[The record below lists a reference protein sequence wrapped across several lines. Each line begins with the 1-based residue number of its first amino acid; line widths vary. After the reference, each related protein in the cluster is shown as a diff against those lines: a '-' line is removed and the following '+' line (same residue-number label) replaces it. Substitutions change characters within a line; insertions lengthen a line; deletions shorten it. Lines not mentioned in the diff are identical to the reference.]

1 MKLFTFSP
9 GWGWY
14 AVKENIADK
23 RCTKAERWWW
33 DKEVWWEITSIYQY
47 RPITRI
53 SFSTLVKR
61 PPVMKHPLAT
71 CCIPIWLMPW
81 RGVLQ
86 SISVVDYSYL
96 RTGSRQGCSES
107 RAARKFIRWEMKWGE
122 KRLIIT
128 LFFSRSLVKSSVCI
142 PQHWRWY
149 IHGYTCRWCRMTLHI
164 STQGCGEICILVSL
178 QGEILIKKSTYFQ
191 YLLYRLYI
199 QTYT

>member
-1 MKLFTFSP
+1 MKQRGVMRNHFNL
-9 GWGWY
+9 
-14 AVKENIADK
+14 
-23 RCTKAERWWW
+23 
-33 DKEVWWEITSIYQY
+33 
-47 RPITRI
+47 PIQANHKNFI
-53 SFSTLVKR
+53 LYSCQKIPSYEA
-61 PPVMKHPLAT
+61 PSGT
-71 CCIPIWLMPW
+71 CCIPIWLMVW

-107 RAARKFIRWEMKWGE
+107 GAARKFIRWEMKWGE

-164 STQGCGEICILVSL
+164 STQGCREICILVSL
-178 QGEILIKKSTYFQ
+178 QRKILNKKSTYFQ
-191 YLLYRLYI
+191 YLLYQLPI